1 MILFKSYDIEL
12 EDKMIIAKF
21 GGTSLADSNQFKKV
35 YDIVRSR
42 DDRKFVVVSAPGKRF
57 KEDNKITD
65 LLYLTHAHTKYSV
78 PYNPVFKLIEERFLA
93 IKKELNLSVN
103 LEREFEIIR
112 ENLDKKCDE
121 DYIVSRGEYLSALL
135 LADYLGCDFVDAK
148 DIIFFNYDG
157 SINSEKTN
165 LKIKEATKNCEKAII
180 PGFYGAYPDGSI
192 KTFSRGGSDITGAIV
207 AGAINATMYENWTD
221 VSGFLMAD
229 PRIVKN
235 PKQISKITYQELRE
249 LSYMGA
255 SVLHDEAVFPVRQ
268 AGIPINIKNTNEPE
282 NPGTIIIGN
291 DNIEENY
298 ENNYIITGIAG
309 KKNFTIFYVHKEHM
323 ANQVGIIKSALEV
336 FEDRGISIDHIP
348 SGIDSFSIVLP
359 TESVDKFSY
368 EIVEELKVR
377 CGADAV
383 KAHNNLSLI
392 TTVGINM
399 ASRPGI
405 SAKVFTALGKNNINI
420 RMIDQGSSEI
430 NIIVGVEN
438 KDFEIAIKSIY
449 EAFIND

>member
-1 MILFKSYDIEL
+1 MIKV
-12 EDKMIIAKF
+12 AKF
-21 GGTSLADSNQFKKV
+21 GGTSLADANQFKKV
-35 YDIVRSR
+35 HDIVKSS
-42 DDRKFVVVSAPGKRF
+42 DERKYVVVSAPGKKF
-57 KEDNKITD
+57 KTDNKITD

-78 PYNPVFKLIEERFLA
+78 PYDPVFAIIEERFLSIKDELNLSFDLKHEFEI
-93 IKKELNLSVN
+93 IKKELDN
-103 LEREFEIIR
+103 
-112 ENLDKKCDE
+112 KCDE

-135 LADYLGCDFVDAK
+135 LADYLKCKFIDAK
-148 DIIFFNYDG
+148 DVIFFNYDG
-157 SINSEKTN
+157 SVNYEKTR
-165 LKIKEATKNCEKAII
+165 LKLKGATEDCEKVII
-180 PGFYGAYPDGSI
+180 PGFYGSYPDGSI

-207 AGAINATMYENWTD
+207 ASAVEAEMYENWTD
-221 VSGFLMAD
+221 VSGFLVAD
-229 PRIVKN
+229 PRIIKN
-235 PKQISKITYQELRE
+235 PKQIKKITYQELRE

-255 SVLHDEAVFPVRQ
+255 SVLHDEAIFPVRE

-291 DNIEENY
+291 NDTEEGY
-298 ENNYIITGIAG
+298 ENDYIITGIAG

-323 ANQVGIIKSALEV
+323 ANEIGVIKSALQI

-359 TESVDKFSY
+359 TESVDKISY
-368 EIVEELKVR
+368 EIIEELKSK
-377 CGADAV
+377 CKADIV
-383 KAHNNLSLI
+383 KVHNNLSLI

-405 SAKVFTALGKNNINI
+405 SAKVFSALGNNNVNI

-438 KDFEIAIKSIY
+438 KDFEKAIKAIY
-449 EAFIND
+449 DEFVK